1 MIVFQAIEVKQ
12 SAAAAGTNITW
23 AESMKAGYAEAMLA
37 GDVRQ
42 PPLIY
47 SSRTHSQLAQVMREL
62 KRTSYRCGAAI
73 LARLLL
79 RMANRVPRALD
90 LRPGEGFLG
99 GWGHHYCHVIIVPI
113 L

>member
-1 MIVFQAIEVKQ
+1 MKQ
-12 SAAAAGTNITW
+12 SAAVAGTNITW

-62 KRTSYRCGAAI
+62 KRTSYRCCH
-73 LARLLL
+73 LC
-79 RMANRVPRALD
+79 RASSQDGEPHALH
-90 LRPGEGFLG
+90 LKPGTDGYEN
-99 GWGHHYCHVIIVPI
+99 
-113 L
+113 

>member
-1 MIVFQAIEVKQ
+1 
-12 SAAAAGTNITW
+12 
-23 AESMKAGYAEAMLA
+23 MKAGYAEAMLA

-79 RMANRVPRALD
+79 RMADRLLVPLISDLARGYPGRV
-90 LRPGEGFLG
+90 GFI
-99 GWGHHYCHVIIVPI
+99 IIVK
-113 L
+113 LS